1 MVGVFKKN
9 NSKMKVLK
17 ITISVKDK
25 WWKFQ
30 KYFFF
35 TISNFR
41 NTFNHLYKRL
51 INYFLWASF
60 LQSNQGVGSKYFNL
74 KEFFSKCDIFSNQ
87 NMRQNKNGFRLKNYS
102 ASKTKY
108 GSHETTV
115 CSLGTFRFVA
125 LYFSSKTKEKLNF
138 YLGIIECQANIRLFH
153 GAVLCSLSYRYLWFL
168 IKSSIFQLWKI
179 SNFTQQSD
187 QLNKVSHF

>member
-1 MVGVFKKN
+1 MKI
-9 NSKMKVLK
+9 SKV
-17 ITISVKDK
+17 
-25 WWKFQ
+25 
-30 KYFFF
+30 FFF
-35 TISNFR
+35 HNFQLSE
-41 NTFNHLYKRL
+41 HLQPSYKRL

-87 NMRQNKNGFRLKNYS
+87 NMKQNKNGFRLKNYS
-102 ASKTKY
+102 SSKTKY

-138 YLGIIECQANIRLFH
+138 YLGIIECKTNIRLFH
-153 GAVLCSLSYRYLWFL
+153 GAVLCSLSYRYL
-168 IKSSIFQLWKI
+168 
-179 SNFTQQSD
+179 
-187 QLNKVSHF
+187 

>member
-1 MVGVFKKN
+1 MV
-9 NSKMKVLK
+9 K
-17 ITISVKDK
+17 ILRV
-25 WWKFQ
+25 
-30 KYFFF
+30 FFF

-51 INYFLWASF
+51 INYFLWAFF

-102 ASKTKY
+102 SSKTKY

-153 GAVLCSLSYRYLWFL
+153 RPVFCPLSYRYL
-168 IKSSIFQLWKI
+168 
-179 SNFTQQSD
+179 
-187 QLNKVSHF
+187 